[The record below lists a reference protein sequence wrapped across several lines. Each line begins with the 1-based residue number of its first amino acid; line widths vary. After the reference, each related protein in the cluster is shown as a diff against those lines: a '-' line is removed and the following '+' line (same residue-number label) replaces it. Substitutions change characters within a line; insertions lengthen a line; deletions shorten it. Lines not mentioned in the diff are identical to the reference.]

1 MFNCRSSPSVVQ
13 SAFFDELAEL
23 LDTVAMRAEPVYL
36 VGDFNI
42 RLDHANDPNTV
53 NLTDLLGYYGFVNRV
68 TAPTHRLGGM
78 LDVVF
83 TRQDLTAPDVEVVD
97 VGLSEHSLL
106 RWSASSARPT
116 SAIETF
122 FRQPWRSLDINDF
135 RSVLSSSALCQ
146 PDRWHSLNPDKM
158 ASLYDTELAAIL
170 DRVIPARTV
179 TRRRRTSDP
188 WFDEECRT
196 AKRLDMTSRTCSCCR
211 GEKVGCYSRRQCQ
224 PGLANTTTGVSYLAQ
239 PEARCI
245 LVKHHRR
252 QPVVS
257 TAAVAFR

>member
-179 TRRRRTSDP
+179 TRRPRTLDP

-196 AKRLDMTSRTCSCCR
+196 AKRLTQRLERAAAAAAKRSDATC
-211 GEKVGCYSRRQCQ
+211 RRQCQ
-224 PGLANTTTGVSYLAQ
+224 PGLANNDGRIVFCATRSAIQRHLKTFL
-239 PEARCI
+239 
-245 LVKHHRR
+245 
-252 QPVVS
+252 
-257 TAAVAFR
+257 FRKSCPDIIAD